1 MPIFLLHSINNWYIS
16 VQNPCVSLFSFPIC
30 LGVAIEMKVGR
41 YLIIIALLIG
51 VLVTFGDRG
60 LIDNFRMKE
69 RLAALKRANYDLAR
83 ENGMLQ
89 RTTSLLRDDLSYI
102 EIVARNELG
111 MVKKGDVVFQF
122 EK

>member
-1 MPIFLLHSINNWYIS
+1 
-16 VQNPCVSLFSFPIC
+16 VFPYLVFP
-30 LGVAIEMKVGR
+30 LGVAIKMKVGR

-69 RLAALKRANYDLAR
+69 RLSALKRANYDLAR
-83 ENGMLQ
+83 ENGVLQ

>member
-1 MPIFLLHSINNWYIS
+1 
-16 VQNPCVSLFSFPIC
+16 VFPYLVFP
-30 LGVAIEMKVGR
+30 LGVAIKMKVGR

>member
-1 MPIFLLHSINNWYIS
+1 
-16 VQNPCVSLFSFPIC
+16 
-30 LGVAIEMKVGR
+30 VGR